1 MQLVAYEWPFVL
13 LYAYTMADSAEFAS
27 EISQQDSRCVLLL
40 LMLTFFRNVA
50 LSERI
55 KISINNLFS

>member
-1 MQLVAYEWPFVL
+1 MQLVAYEWLFVL

-55 KISINNLFS
+55 KICISNLFS

>member
-1 MQLVAYEWPFVL
+1 MQLVAYEWHFVL